1 MYLNIGKS
9 KRYIFAGDYFY
20 NKYIHVHNVFEGCY
34 LLYTCI
40 LIKNYDPRRNNLEQ
54 QTFQYTKVSVMCNT
68 KSMLF

>member
-20 NKYIHVHNVFEGCY
+20 NKYIHVHNVFERCY

-40 LIKNYDPRRNNLEQ
+40 LIKKLRSSTGQLE
-54 QTFQYTKVSVMCNT
+54 TTNVSVYKNVSIL
-68 KSMLF
+68 KFQ